1 MSYPQ
6 QYLALWLVA
15 TISGVAFYNIGYD
28 LALVDHRRP
37 VRFTCHDGVVYR
49 GVGDHWESL
58 GQKCL
63 TNEQMKGVT

>member
-1 MSYPQ
+1 MNYPQ

-28 LALVDHRRP
+28 IAIADRYMP
-37 VRFTCHDGVVYR
+37 TRFKCHDGIVYR
-49 GVGDHWESL
+49 DLQSHWEST

-63 TNEQMKGVT
+63 TPEQMKGIV